1 MKSNPNDQPEGP
13 PQDVLPAVGQP
24 LNGAQVYPGWIDRR
38 AQATLIEALQAVVR
52 QAPFMAPVTPGGRQM
67 SVRMTAAGRLGWITD
82 RGGYRYE
89 ARHPN
94 GSPWPPIPEPALEIW
109 RALSGTKELPDCCL
123 INFYGPGARMG
134 LHQDRD
140 EGDFSFP
147 VLSISLG
154 DAGLFRI
161 GGPDRRDPTRSL
173 WLHSGDVLVMAGGAR
188 LAWHGIDRIRHGSCT
203 LLPHG
208 GRINLTLRVVRDANR
223 RDSASR

>member
-1 MKSNPNDQPEGP
+1 MKSGPNDQPQGIW
-13 PQDVLPAVGQP
+13 PATAQQ

-38 AQATLIEALQAVVR
+38 AQDCLVEALRAVVR
-52 QAPFMAPVTPGGRQM
+52 QAPLMAPVTPGRRPM

-82 RGGYRYE
+82 RTGYRYE

-94 GSPWPPIPEPALEIW
+94 GSPWPPIPEQVLDIW
-109 RALSGTKELPDCCL
+109 RALSGTQELPDCCL

-140 EGDFSFP
+140 EGDLTYP

-161 GGPDRRDPTRSL
+161 GGQDRRDPTRSL
-173 WLHSGDVLVMAGGAR
+173 WLHSGDVMVMAGRAR
-188 LAWHGIDRIRHGSCT
+188 LAWHGVDRIRHGSCS
-203 LLPHG
+203 LLQHG
-208 GRINLTLRVVRDANR
+208 GRINLTLRVVRHPDHQGPAPR
-223 RDSASR
+223 